1 MLAPGT
7 SNAGGNTKFVFVLG
21 AHRSGTSVAAGAC
34 DALGAVLG
42 QRFIAASDE
51 NPRGFFED
59 EDIVQLN
66 DRLLRSAWLS
76 WDALGYVWQE
86 DFAAPEYRPYH
97 ERAVQLLRERFSGQ
111 SLAAMKDPRLCIL
124 LPFWQA
130 AVREALDADVYYV
143 LAVRHPAHC
152 ARSQKARNSADDDF
166 HLIGKRREHVLLLWA
181 TYMYQALVALQAN
194 ADKLLVLDYESM
206 VAAPAD
212 HLARLA
218 EFLSVPM
225 EHESTEDFAARFVD
239 AGLNRS
245 TLQGPPRRQSL
256 PDVWRWTE
264 SVYELLRELDSRDTL
279 AQKDV
284 QHVIDELE
292 IANRTD
298 LYLRE
303 TQHMYGYAYKKVLSL
318 RHRLIRCIGEISDA
332 RHREYELNVSLE
344 AQQDRILQLQ
354 AETEELE
361 GRIQEILDSRAWKFI
376 LRLRAIK
383 AAAGFGPRERED

>member
-1 MLAPGT
+1 M
-7 SNAGGNTKFVFVLG
+7 LG

-42 QRFIAASDE
+42 QRFIAASEE

-86 DFAAPEYRPYH
+86 DFSAPRYRSYH
-97 ERAVQLLRERFSGQ
+97 ARAVQLLRERFSGQ

-181 TYMYQALVALQAN
+181 TYMYQALLVLQAE
-194 ADKLLVLDYESM
+194 ADKLLVMDYEAT

-212 HLARLA
+212 QLARLA
-218 EFLSVPM
+218 SFLSVPV
-225 EHESTEDFAARFVD
+225 EYELAQDFAARFVD

-245 TLQGPPRRQSL
+245 TAQGSPRRQWL

-264 SVYELLRELDSRDTL
+264 SVYELLREFDSRDTL
-279 AQKDV
+279 DQKDV
-284 QHVIDELE
+284 QQVIDDLD

-303 TQHMYGYAYKKVLSL
+303 TQHMYGYAYKKVFSL
-318 RHRLIRCIGEISDA
+318 RHRLIRCIHEIGDVQ
-332 RHREYELNVSLE
+332 RREHELKDSL
-344 AQQDRILQLQ
+344 AAHQDRVLHLE

-383 AAAGFGPRERED
+383 AAAGFGLRERED